1 MTHRRLTALATL
13 LLICGLPARADTAPV
28 TGALPAGIDTYL
40 EPERVDAPKV
50 NDTVRQLLT
59 DAGRTTGFQG
69 GKAQRAYELRQI
81 LVTRDAVLSQMYDF
95 RPLVSSQGWLPP
107 VIDAAQDMAHITA
120 GQIRTAYRTYNI
132 LIPARF
138 ISNPPG
144 WRTYLFTGLAGE
156 RIPTP
161 DASVRP
167 KNSDES
173 GIWQAA
179 VRKGWAEGRTAAD
192 RTLEANF
199 NRLTRDYTGMLRYST
214 LLQQGL
220 IEAPDI
226 TEQQQSVT
234 GDRNQLLIGDKVR
247 RIREP
252 AGFVT
257 DKKRWS
263 PAIHRGK

>member
-1 MTHRRLTALATL
+1 MTRTRFTVAALLTAL
-13 LLICGLPARADTAPV
+13 
-28 TGALPAGIDTYL
+28 LPAGALAGTPQTDAAPPADIDTYL
-40 EPERVDAPKV
+40 TPDSTEAPKV

-69 GKAQRAYELRQI
+69 GKAQRAHELRQG
-81 LVTRDAVLSQMYDF
+81 LVARDAELSRMYDF
-95 RPLVSSQGWLPP
+95 RPLLSSQGWLPP
-107 VIDAAQDMAHITA
+107 VIDAAQDMAHITDN
-120 GQIRTAYRTYNI
+120 QIRTAFRTYNI

-138 ISNPPG
+138 VSNPPG
-144 WRTYLFTGLAGE
+144 WRTYLFTGLADG
-156 RIPTP
+156 RIAPP

-167 KNSDES
+167 KNDDES
-173 GIWQAA
+173 VIWQRA
-179 VRKGWAEGRTAAD
+179 VRQGWAEGRTAAD
-192 RTLEANF
+192 HTLEASF

-234 GDRNQLLIGDKVR
+234 GNRHQLLIGDKVR